1 MPLRALRLLPLPTR
15 PDATLAA
22 LSFAS
27 TLQLAAGQAWTRR
40 VIAHAQPTKPG
51 SRGIRATTQCQMA
64 SKQTER
70 DASVQAGPS
79 TYVLVSCLA
88 F

>member
-15 PDATLAA
+15 PDATLAS
-22 LSFAS
+22 LSFAT

-40 VIAHAQPTKPG
+40 VIAHAQPKNAG

-64 SKQTER
+64 SKRTER